1 MSIYA
6 GGHVGCVGAVEAHSA
21 LVTMFW
27 FLVLVALVAGGL
39 VDCCH
44 VVLILLVVLIHPL
57 SIVKG
62 RVLDRYF
69 SVTET
74 VTFLLLKGLLMGY
87 CVLYNS

>member
-1 MSIYA
+1 MPVYT
-6 GGHVGCVGAVEAHSA
+6 GGHTGCVGAVEAHST
-21 LVTMFW
+21 LVTFCW

-62 RVLDRYF
+62 RVLVRYF

-74 VTFLLLKGLLMGY
+74 VTFCYSKA
-87 CVLYNS
+87 C